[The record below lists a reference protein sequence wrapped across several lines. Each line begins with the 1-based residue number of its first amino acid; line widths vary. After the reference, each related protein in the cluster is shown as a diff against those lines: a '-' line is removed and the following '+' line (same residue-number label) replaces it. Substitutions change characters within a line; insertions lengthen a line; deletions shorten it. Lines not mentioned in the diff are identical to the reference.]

1 MKKTGLFMLVSVLMF
16 GVQADALCQFETFQP
31 TDEEAEPYS
40 VDAISFAAHNGNLS
54 RLDVYVQVSYER
66 LSFLRPAGKYRA
78 SYEMTIDILD
88 SAETLIGEKLWT
100 EEVEAATFEET
111 ASSQTYSL
119 SQRSFEVPPGS
130 YSVVTTLRDNA
141 TKNSRRLSR
150 KITVTDYTKSQ
161 FMLSDILLIAKLSKR
176 DGKRIVVPA
185 VSRNVGRIPEAF
197 HIFFEVYNNQSLDSV
212 QLMVDV
218 LTEKKEKR
226 ITLSEIAALSPGRNQ
241 IFMRIDQS
249 TLPIGEYTMYVRAF
263 PAAEQDSVA
272 PSLASTS
279 RTFIMRWRGIPNSVK
294 NIDEAI
300 DQIQY
305 IAKDAETSYIKNGE
319 TPEERQK
326 RLIEF
331 WKRKDTNPN
340 TPRNEKMEEY
350 YAKVEYANKHFTHY
364 TVGWRTDMGLV
375 FIVLGPPSNV
385 DRHPFDRD
393 SKPYEVWAYY
403 DLNQQFVFVDQTGFG
418 DYRLITPISEV
429 WQHAKN

>member
-1 MKKTGLFMLVSVLMF
+1 MKKTALFILVTILMF
-16 GVQADALCQFETFQP
+16 GIQTDAFCQFETFQL

-54 RLDVYVQVSYER
+54 RLDVFVQVSYER
-66 LSFLRPAGKYRA
+66 LSFLHRDGTYRA

-88 SAETLIGEKLWT
+88 STENLVSEKLWT

-111 ASSQTYSL
+111 ASSQAYSL
-119 SQRSFEVPPGS
+119 AQRSFEVSPGS
-130 YSVVTTLRDNA
+130 YSVVTTLRDIE

-161 FMLSDILLIAKLSKR
+161 FGLSDIMLVAKLSKK
-176 DGKRIVVPA
+176 DGKKIVVPA
-185 VSRNVGRIPEAF
+185 VSRNLGRISEAF
-197 HIFFEVYNNQSLDSV
+197 HIFFEVYNNQDLDSV
-212 QLMVDV
+212 RFVVDI
-218 LTEKKEKR
+218 LDEKKEKR
-226 ITLSEIAALSPGRNQ
+226 IESGEIATLSPGRNQ
-241 IFMRIDQS
+241 IFMRIEHW

-263 PAAEQDSVA
+263 PVAEQDPGF

-300 DQIQY
+300 SQIQY
-305 IAKDAETSYIKNGE
+305 IAKDGELSYIKDGE

-364 TVGWRTDMGLV
+364 TVGWRTDMGMV
-375 FIVLGPPSNV
+375 YIVLGPPSNV

-403 DLNQQFVFVDQTGFG
+403 DLNEQFVFVDQTGFG
-418 DYRLITPISEV
+418 DYRLVNPISEV